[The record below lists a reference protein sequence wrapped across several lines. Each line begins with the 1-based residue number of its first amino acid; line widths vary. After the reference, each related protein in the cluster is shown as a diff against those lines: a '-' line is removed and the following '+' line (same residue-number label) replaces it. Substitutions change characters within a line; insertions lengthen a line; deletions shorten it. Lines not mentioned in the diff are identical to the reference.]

1 MSKAI
6 ENEWTEYISNSV
18 FKSKY
23 TIASYKNGHRRL
35 TDYLGTAIKDS
46 TQDDII
52 EAVNEIAN
60 NPNTKASLL
69 NVGIVFYNLSKLD
82 NTKLLDHKKIITE
95 EIIKHRTSKALEKR
109 DKLPSPD
116 ELDQRLKS
124 LFNEE
129 RWADYIILWLMIN
142 YNTRTADVNI
152 EIVDSIH
159 ATKKDKKRNYLV
171 RRKEDFVYIRNNYK
185 TKRTYKQKKHYF
197 KSITMTRAC
206 RYFINQMPPNMPLH
220 VLHINGEPITD
231 LSITNKIK
239 TISGGLTESDINKI
253 QVTAIEDIA
262 DYKALQVMADRRGT
276 DTDTLINHYN
286 LKFQTKDYN

>member
-1 MSKAI
+1 MCEPI
-6 ENEWTEYISNSV
+6 ESEWNNYMSNSV

-23 TIASYKNGHRRL
+23 TVASYKNGHRRL
-35 TDYLGTAIKDS
+35 TDYLGTAIKDA
-46 TQDDII
+46 TQDEII

-69 NVGIVFYNLSKLD
+69 NVGIVFSNLSKLD
-82 NTKLLDHKKIITE
+82 NKKLLNFKKNITE
-95 EIIKHRTSKALEKR
+95 EITKHRINKALEKR
-109 DKLPSPD
+109 DSLPSVD
-116 ELDQRLKS
+116 ELDARLKK

-142 YNTRTADVNI
+142 YNTRNADVNI

-185 TKRTYKQKKHYF
+185 TKRTYHQKKHYF

-206 RYFINQMPPNMPLH
+206 RYFINQMPPAMALH
-220 VLHINGEPITD
+220 VLHRGGEPITD

-253 QVTAIEDIA
+253 QVTAIEDVA
-262 DYKALQVMADRRGT
+262 DYKALLIMADRRGS

>member
-1 MSKAI
+1 MCEPI
-6 ENEWTEYISNSV
+6 ESEWNNYMSNSV

-23 TIASYKNGHRRL
+23 TVASYKNGHRRL
-35 TDYLGTAIKDS
+35 TDYLGTAIKDA
-46 TQDDII
+46 TQDEII

-69 NVGIVFYNLSKLD
+69 NVGIVFSNLSKLD
-82 NTKLLDHKKIITE
+82 NKKLLNFKKIITE
-95 EIIKHRTSKALEKR
+95 EITKHRINKALEKR
-109 DKLPSPD
+109 DSLPSVD
-116 ELDQRLKS
+116 ELDARLKK

-142 YNTRTADVNI
+142 YNTRNADVNI

-185 TKRTYKQKKHYF
+185 TKRTYHQKKHYF

-206 RYFINQMPPNMPLH
+206 RYFINQMPPAMALH
-220 VLHINGEPITD
+220 VLHRGGEPITD

-253 QVTAIEDIA
+253 QVTAIEDVA
-262 DYKALQVMADRRGT
+262 DYKALLIMADRRGS